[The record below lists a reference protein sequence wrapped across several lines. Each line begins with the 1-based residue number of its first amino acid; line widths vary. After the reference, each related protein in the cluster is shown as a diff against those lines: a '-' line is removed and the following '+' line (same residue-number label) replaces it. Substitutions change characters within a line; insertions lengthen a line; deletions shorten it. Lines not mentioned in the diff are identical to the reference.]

1 MTLDFLQ
8 TLALAGAVVL
18 FGRWVC
24 TSIGVLE
31 RLSIPPPVVG
41 GLIVALALLAWTST
55 GRAAPTFDT
64 MLQKPLLVAFFAS
77 LGFAARLDLLRRGGP
92 QVLVFLALCS
102 AFAVLQ
108 SLVGIAVAWMFGL
121 PSLFGVLVGA
131 VTLTGGP
138 ATGAAFAPLFEE
150 AGVVGAGAIAVASAT
165 AGIVLG
171 GLLGGPMVVRLMRR
185 EGLRSAAAVGATTQ
199 DARSRPDDLRR
210 AADGRAADGR
220 IADGRAGETEGAIT
234 ATEGSAFTAVA
245 LLLGI
250 VVVGQWVSAGI
261 ERTGLTLPG
270 YIGAMLV
277 AAVVTNIGPLLG
289 RLRPDPAVIE
299 ALGAIALS
307 LFLAMWLM
315 TLDLTRLH
323 GVALPLIVNLVLQV
337 ALIAAALRLVFRLMG
352 GDYDSA
358 VMSGGFTG
366 FMLGTTATALA
377 VMRTVVARHGPAPR
391 AFLVAPVVGAFF
403 IDFTNALIINAFLN
417 ILR

>member
-1 MTLDFLQ
+1 
-8 TLALAGAVVL
+8 
-18 FGRWVC
+18 
-24 TSIGVLE
+24 
-31 RLSIPPPVVG
+31 
-41 GLIVALALLAWTST
+41 
-55 GRAAPTFDT
+55 
-64 MLQKPLLVAFFAS
+64 
-77 LGFAARLDLLRRGGP
+77 
-92 QVLVFLALCS
+92 
-102 AFAVLQ
+102 VLQ

-185 EGLRSAAAVGATTQ
+185 EGLRGAAAVGATTA
-199 DARSRPDDLRR
+199 DTRSQPDDERR
-210 AADGRAADGR
+210 AGDRR
-220 IADGRAGETEGAIT
+220 IADGRAGENEGAIT

-245 LLLGI
+245 LLLGT

-352 GDYDSA
+352 RDYDSA

>member
-18 FGRWVC
+18 AGQWICSKV
-24 TSIGVLE
+24 GVLE
-31 RLSIPPPVVG
+31 RFSIPPPVVG
-41 GLIVALALLAWTST
+41 GLLVALLLLGSKSL
-55 GRAAPTFDT
+55 GGPVVTFDT
-64 MLQKPLLVAFFAS
+64 LLQTPLLVTFFAT
-77 LGFAARLDLLRRGGP
+77 LGFAARLELLRRGGP

-102 AFAVLQ
+102 GFAVLQ
-108 SLVGIAVAWMFGL
+108 SLLGIAVATMFGL
-121 PSLFGVLVGA
+121 PPLFGVLVGA

-171 GLLGGPMVVRLMRR
+171 GLLGGPLAARLMRT
-185 EGLRSAAAVGATTQ
+185 EGLRGPPSTALQSAA
-199 DARSRPDDLRR
+199 SDLPTDLP
-210 AADGRAADGR
+210 A
-220 IADGRAGETEGAIT
+220 IGETGIVR

-250 VVVGQWVSAGI
+250 VVVGQWVSSLI
-261 ERTGLTLPG
+261 DHPDFKLPG
-270 YIGAMLV
+270 YIGAMLL
-277 AAVVTNIGPLLG
+277 AAVVTNAGPLLG

-315 TLDLTRLH
+315 TIDLTRLH
-323 GVALPLIVNLVLQV
+323 GVALPLLVNLALQV
-337 ALIAAALRLVFRLMG
+337 ALIALALRLVYRVMG
-352 GDYDSA
+352 RDYDAA

-377 VMRTVVARHGPAPR
+377 VMRTLVARHGVAPR

-403 IDFTNALIINAFLN
+403 IDFTNTLIINTFLN
-417 ILR
+417 LLR

>member
-24 TSIGVLE
+24 AKVGVLE
-31 RLSIPPPVVG
+31 RLSVPPPVVG
-41 GLIVALALLAWTST
+41 GLLVALALLAWTST
-55 GRAAPTFDT
+55 GHAAPTFDT

-92 QVLVFLALCS
+92 QVGVFLALCS

-185 EGLRSAAAVGATTQ
+185 EGLRSAAAVGATTA
-199 DARSRPDDLRR
+199 DARSQPDDERR
-210 AADGRAADGR
+210 AGDGRAV
-220 IADGRAGETEGAIT
+220 DGRAGETEGAIT

-352 GDYDSA
+352 RDYDSA

>member
-1 MTLDFLQ
+1 MTLDFMQ
-8 TLALAGAVVL
+8 TLALAGAGVL
-18 FGRWVC
+18 AGQWLCSKV
-24 TSIGVLE
+24 GVLE
-31 RLSIPPPVVG
+31 RFSIPPPVVG
-41 GLIVALALLAWTST
+41 GLLVALLLLGSKSL
-55 GRAAPTFDT
+55 GGPVLTFDT
-64 MLQKPLLVAFFAS
+64 LLQKPLLVAFFAT
-77 LGFAARLDLLRRGGP
+77 LGFAARLELLRRGGP

-102 AFAVLQ
+102 GFAVLQ
-108 SLVGIAVAWMFGL
+108 SVVGIAVAAMFGL
-121 PSLFGVLVGA
+121 PPLFGVLVGA

-138 ATGAAFAPLFEE
+138 ATGAAFAPLFEQ

-171 GLLGGPMVVRLMRR
+171 GLVGGPLVVRLMRT
-185 EGLRSAAAVGATTQ
+185 EGLRGSTRTTSQSAATDLPTDPA
-199 DARSRPDDLRR
+199 PLDDTGTIR
-210 AADGRAADGR
+210 
-220 IADGRAGETEGAIT
+220 

-250 VVVGQWVSAGI
+250 VVVGQWVSSLI
-261 ERTGLTLPG
+261 ERTGITLPG
-270 YIGAMLV
+270 YIGAMLL
-277 AAVVTNIGPLLG
+277 AAVVTNAGPLLG

-315 TLDLTRLH
+315 TLDLSRLH
-323 GVALPLIVNLVLQV
+323 GVALPLLVNLALQV
-337 ALIAAALRLVFRLMG
+337 ALIALGLRLVYRLMG
-352 GDYDSA
+352 RDYDAA

-377 VMRTVVARHGPAPR
+377 VMRTLVARHGVAPR

-417 ILR
+417 LLG

>member
-8 TLALAGAVVL
+8 TLAFAGAVVL

-24 TSIGVLE
+24 ARVGVLE
-31 RLSIPPPVVG
+31 RLSVPPPVVG

-64 MLQKPLLVAFFAS
+64 MLQSPLLVAFFAS
-77 LGFAARLDLLRRGGP
+77 LGFAARLDLLRRGGL

-185 EGLRSAAAVGATTQ
+185 EGLRSAAAVGATTH
-199 DARSRPDDLRR
+199 DARSQPDDDRR

-220 IADGRAGETEGAIT
+220 AGENEGAVT
-234 ATEGSAFTAVA
+234 ATEGSVFTAVA

-261 ERTGLTLPG
+261 ERAGLTLPG

-277 AAVVTNIGPLLG
+277 AAVVTNIGPWLG

-352 GDYDSA
+352 RDYDSA

-391 AFLVAPVVGAFF
+391 AFLVAPVVGAVF

>member
-24 TSIGVLE
+24 ASIGVLE

-92 QVLVFLALCS
+92 QVGVFLALCS

-185 EGLRSAAAVGATTQ
+185 EGLRGAAAVGATTH
-199 DARSRPDDLRR
+199 DARSQPDDDRR
-210 AADGRAADGR
+210 A
-220 IADGRAGETEGAIT
+220 ADGRAGETEGAIT

-315 TLDLTRLH
+315 TLDLTRLR

-352 GDYDSA
+352 RDYDSA

-377 VMRTVVARHGPAPR
+377 VMP
-391 AFLVAPVVGAFF
+391 
-403 IDFTNALIINAFLN
+403 
-417 ILR
+417 

>member
-102 AFAVLQ
+102 AFAVVQ

-199 DARSRPDDLRR
+199 DARSQPDDLRR
-210 AADGRAADGR
+210 A
-220 IADGRAGETEGAIT
+220 ADGRAGETEGAIT

-352 GDYDSA
+352 RDYDSA

>member
-185 EGLRSAAAVGATTQ
+185 EGLSSAASDGATTQ
-199 DARSRPDDLRR
+199 DARSQPDDMRR
-210 AADGRAADGR
+210 AADD
-220 IADGRAGETEGAIT
+220 RAGETEGAIT

-352 GDYDSA
+352 RDYDSA

>member
-1 MTLDFLQ
+1 
-8 TLALAGAVVL
+8 
-18 FGRWVC
+18 
-24 TSIGVLE
+24 
-31 RLSIPPPVVG
+31 
-41 GLIVALALLAWTST
+41 
-55 GRAAPTFDT
+55 
-64 MLQKPLLVAFFAS
+64 
-77 LGFAARLDLLRRGGP
+77 
-92 QVLVFLALCS
+92 VFLALCS

-220 IADGRAGETEGAIT
+220 IADGRAGENEGAIT

-352 GDYDSA
+352 RDYDSA

-391 AFLVAPVVGAFF
+391 AFLVAPVVGAVF
-403 IDFTNALIINAFLN
+403 IDFTNALIIDAFLN

>member
-1 MTLDFLQ
+1 
-8 TLALAGAVVL
+8 
-18 FGRWVC
+18 
-24 TSIGVLE
+24 
-31 RLSIPPPVVG
+31 
-41 GLIVALALLAWTST
+41 
-55 GRAAPTFDT
+55 
-64 MLQKPLLVAFFAS
+64 
-77 LGFAARLDLLRRGGP
+77 
-92 QVLVFLALCS
+92 VLVFLALCS
-102 AFAVLQ
+102 GFAVLQ
-108 SLVGIAVAWMFGL
+108 SLLGIAVAAMFGL
-121 PSLFGVLVGA
+121 PPLFGVLVGA

-171 GLLGGPMVVRLMRR
+171 GLLGGPLAARLMRT
-185 EGLRSAAAVGATTQ
+185 EGLRGPPSTGLQSAA
-199 DARSRPDDLRR
+199 SDLPTDLS
-210 AADGRAADGR
+210 A
-220 IADGRAGETEGAIT
+220 IGETGT
-234 ATEGSAFTAVA
+234 VRATEGSAFTAVA

-250 VVVGQWVSAGI
+250 VVVGQWVSSLI
-261 ERTGLTLPG
+261 DHPDFKLPG
-270 YIGAMLV
+270 YIGAMLL
-277 AAVVTNIGPLLG
+277 AAVVTNAGPLLG

-323 GVALPLIVNLVLQV
+323 GVALPLLVNLALQV
-337 ALIAAALRLVFRLMG
+337 ALIALALRLVYRVMG
-352 GDYDSA
+352 RDYDAA

-377 VMRTVVARHGPAPR
+377 VMRTLVARHGVAPR

-417 ILR
+417 LLR

>member
-8 TLALAGAVVL
+8 TLALAGGVVL
-18 FGRWVC
+18 TGQWICSKV
-24 TSIGVLE
+24 GVLE
-31 RLSIPPPVVG
+31 RFSIPPPVVG
-41 GLIVALALLAWTST
+41 GLLVALLLLGSKSL
-55 GRAAPTFDT
+55 GGPVVTFDT
-64 MLQKPLLVAFFAS
+64 LLQKPLLVAFFAS
-77 LGFAARLDLLRRGGP
+77 LGFAARLELLRRGGP

-102 AFAVLQ
+102 GFAVLQ
-108 SLVGIAVAWMFGL
+108 SLLGIAVAAMFGL
-121 PSLFGVLVGA
+121 PPLFGVLVGA

-138 ATGAAFAPLFEE
+138 ATGAAFAPLFEA

-171 GLLGGPMVVRLMRR
+171 GLLGGPFVVRLMRT
-185 EGLRSAAAVGATTQ
+185 EGLRGPPSTAPQSAA
-199 DARSRPDDLRR
+199 SDLPSELS
-210 AADGRAADGR
+210 A
-220 IADGRAGETEGAIT
+220 IGETAT
-234 ATEGSAFTAVA
+234 VRATEGSAFTAVA

-250 VVVGQWVSAGI
+250 VVVGQWVSSLI
-261 ERTGLTLPG
+261 ERTGITLPG
-270 YIGAMLV
+270 YIGAMLL
-277 AAVVTNIGPLLG
+277 AAVVTNAGPFLG

-323 GVALPLIVNLVLQV
+323 GVALPLLVNLALQV
-337 ALIAAALRLVFRLMG
+337 ALIALALRLVYRVMG
-352 GDYDSA
+352 RDYDAA

-377 VMRTVVARHGPAPR
+377 VMRTLVARHGVAPR

-403 IDFTNALIINAFLN
+403 IDFTNALIINTFLN
-417 ILR
+417 LLR

>member
-1 MTLDFLQ
+1 MMTLDFLQ

-102 AFAVLQ
+102 AFAVVQ
-108 SLVGIAVAWMFGL
+108 SLVGIAVARMFGL

-185 EGLRSAAAVGATTQ
+185 EGLSSAASDGATTQ
-199 DARSRPDDLRR
+199 DARSQPDDMRR
-210 AADGRAADGR
+210 A
-220 IADGRAGETEGAIT
+220 ADGRAGETEGAIT

-352 GDYDSA
+352 RDYDSA

-391 AFLVAPVVGAFF
+391 AFLVAPVVGAVF
-403 IDFTNALIINAFLN
+403 IDFTNALIIDAFLN

>member
-1 MTLDFLQ
+1 MMTLDFLQ

-102 AFAVLQ
+102 AFAVVQ

-185 EGLRSAAAVGATTQ
+185 EGLSSAASDGATTQ
-199 DARSRPDDLRR
+199 DARSQPDDMRR
-210 AADGRAADGR
+210 A
-220 IADGRAGETEGAIT
+220 ADGRAGETEGAIT

-352 GDYDSA
+352 RDYDSA

-391 AFLVAPVVGAFF
+391 AFLVAPVVGAVF
-403 IDFTNALIINAFLN
+403 IDFTNALIIDAFLN

>member
-185 EGLRSAAAVGATTQ
+185 EGLSSAASDGATTQ
-199 DARSRPDDLRR
+199 DARSQPDDLRR
-210 AADGRAADGR
+210 A
-220 IADGRAGETEGAIT
+220 ADGRAGETEGAIT

-352 GDYDSA
+352 RDYDSA

-391 AFLVAPVVGAFF
+391 AFLVAPVVGAVF
-403 IDFTNALIINAFLN
+403 IDFTNALIIDAFLN

>member
-102 AFAVLQ
+102 AFAVVQ

-199 DARSRPDDLRR
+199 DARSQPDDMRR
-210 AADGRAADGR
+210 A
-220 IADGRAGETEGAIT
+220 ADGRAGETEGAIT

-352 GDYDSA
+352 RDYDSA

>member
-18 FGRWVC
+18 AGPWICSEV
-24 TSIGVLE
+24 GVLE
-31 RLSIPPPVVG
+31 RFSIPPPVVG
-41 GLIVALALLAWTST
+41 GLLVALLLLGSKSL
-55 GRAAPTFDT
+55 GGPVVTFDT
-64 MLQKPLLVAFFAS
+64 LLQKPLLVAFFAT
-77 LGFAARLDLLRRGGP
+77 LGFAARLELLRRGGP

-102 AFAVLQ
+102 GFAVLQ
-108 SLVGIAVAWMFGL
+108 SLLGIAVAAMFGL
-121 PSLFGVLVGA
+121 PPLFGVLVGA

-138 ATGAAFAPLFEE
+138 ATGAAFAPLFEA

-171 GLLGGPMVVRLMRR
+171 GLLGGPLVVRLMRT
-185 EGLRSAAAVGATTQ
+185 EGLRGPPSTVPQSAA
-199 DARSRPDDLRR
+199 SDLPTDLP
-210 AADGRAADGR
+210 A
-220 IADGRAGETEGAIT
+220 IGETGT
-234 ATEGSAFTAVA
+234 VRATEGSAFTAVA

-250 VVVGQWVSAGI
+250 VVVGQWVSSLI
-261 ERTGLTLPG
+261 ERTGITLPG
-270 YIGAMLV
+270 YIGAMLL
-277 AAVVTNIGPLLG
+277 AAVVTNAGPLLG

-323 GVALPLIVNLVLQV
+323 GVALPLLVNLALQV
-337 ALIAAALRLVFRLMG
+337 ALIALALRLVYRVMG
-352 GDYDSA
+352 RDYDAA

-377 VMRTVVARHGPAPR
+377 VMRTLVARHGVAPR

-417 ILR
+417 LLR

>member
-185 EGLRSAAAVGATTQ
+185 EGLRGAAAVGATTA
-199 DARSRPDDLRR
+199 DTRSQPDDERR
-210 AADGRAADGR
+210 AGDRR
-220 IADGRAGETEGAIT
+220 IADGRAGENEGAIT

-352 GDYDSA
+352 RDYDSA

>member
-199 DARSRPDDLRR
+199 DARSQPDDLRR
-210 AADGRAADGR
+210 A
-220 IADGRAGETEGAIT
+220 ADGRAGETEGAIT

-352 GDYDSA
+352 RDYDSA

-391 AFLVAPVVGAFF
+391 AFLVAPVVGAVF
-403 IDFTNALIINAFLN
+403 IDFTNALIIDAFLN

>member
-199 DARSRPDDLRR
+199 DARSQPDDLRR
-210 AADGRAADGR
+210 A
-220 IADGRAGETEGAIT
+220 ADGRAGETEGAIT

-352 GDYDSA
+352 RDYDSA

>member
-92 QVLVFLALCS
+92 QVLMFLALCS

-185 EGLRSAAAVGATTQ
+185 EGLSSAASDGATTQ
-199 DARSRPDDLRR
+199 DARSQPDDMRR
-210 AADGRAADGR
+210 A
-220 IADGRAGETEGAIT
+220 ADGRAGETEGAIT

-352 GDYDSA
+352 RDYDSA

>member
-185 EGLRSAAAVGATTQ
+185 EGLRSAAAVGATTH
-199 DARSRPDDLRR
+199 DARSQPDDDRR
-210 AADGRAADGR
+210 AADGRA
-220 IADGRAGETEGAIT
+220 GENEGAIT

-352 GDYDSA
+352 RDYDSA

>member
-92 QVLVFLALCS
+92 QVGVFLALCS

-199 DARSRPDDLRR
+199 DARSQPDDLRR
-210 AADGRAADGR
+210 AAGD
-220 IADGRAGETEGAIT
+220 RAGETEGAIT

-352 GDYDSA
+352 RDYDSA

>member
-18 FGRWVC
+18 AGQWICSKV
-24 TSIGVLE
+24 GVLE
-31 RLSIPPPVVG
+31 RFSIPPPVVG
-41 GLIVALALLAWTST
+41 GLLVALLLLGSKSL
-55 GRAAPTFDT
+55 GGPVVTFDT
-64 MLQKPLLVAFFAS
+64 LLQKPLLVAFFAT
-77 LGFAARLDLLRRGGP
+77 LGFAARLELLRRGGP

-102 AFAVLQ
+102 GFAVLQ
-108 SLVGIAVAWMFGL
+108 SLLGVAVAAMFGL
-121 PSLFGVLVGA
+121 PPLFGVLVGA

-138 ATGAAFAPLFEE
+138 ATGAAFAPLFEA

-171 GLLGGPMVVRLMRR
+171 GLLGGPLVVRLMRT
-185 EGLRSAAAVGATTQ
+185 EGLRGPPSTVPQSAA
-199 DARSRPDDLRR
+199 SDLPTDLP
-210 AADGRAADGR
+210 A
-220 IADGRAGETEGAIT
+220 IGETGT
-234 ATEGSAFTAVA
+234 VRATEGSAFTAVA

-250 VVVGQWVSAGI
+250 VVVGQWVSSLI
-261 ERTGLTLPG
+261 DHPDFKLPG
-270 YIGAMLV
+270 YIGAMLL
-277 AAVVTNIGPLLG
+277 AAVVTNAGPLLG

-323 GVALPLIVNLVLQV
+323 GVALPLLVNLALQV
-337 ALIAAALRLVFRLMG
+337 ALIALALRLVYRVMG
-352 GDYDSA
+352 RDYDAA

-377 VMRTVVARHGPAPR
+377 VMRTLVARHGVAPR

-417 ILR
+417 LLR

>member
-138 ATGAAFAPLFEE
+138 STGAAFAPLFEE

-185 EGLRSAAAVGATTQ
+185 EGLSSAASDGATTQ
-199 DARSRPDDLRR
+199 DARSQPDDLRR
-210 AADGRAADGR
+210 A
-220 IADGRAGETEGAIT
+220 ADGRAGETEGAIT

-337 ALIAAALRLVFRLMG
+337 ALIAATLRLVFRLMG
-352 GDYDSA
+352 RDYDSA

-391 AFLVAPVVGAFF
+391 AFLVAPVVGAVF
-403 IDFTNALIINAFLN
+403 IDFTNALIIDAFLN

>member
-102 AFAVLQ
+102 AFAVVQ

-185 EGLRSAAAVGATTQ
+185 EGLSSAASDGATTQ
-199 DARSRPDDLRR
+199 DARSQPDDMRR
-210 AADGRAADGR
+210 A
-220 IADGRAGETEGAIT
+220 ADGRAGETEGAIT

-352 GDYDSA
+352 RDYDSA

>member
-24 TSIGVLE
+24 TRIGVLE

-55 GRAAPTFDT
+55 GRTAPTFDT

-92 QVLVFLALCS
+92 QVGVFLALCS

-185 EGLRSAAAVGATTQ
+185 EGLRSAAAVGATTA
-199 DARSRPDDLRR
+199 DARSQPDDERR
-210 AADGRAADGR
+210 AGDGRAV
-220 IADGRAGETEGAIT
+220 DGRAGETEGAIT

-352 GDYDSA
+352 RDYDSA

>member
-1 MTLDFLQ
+1 
-8 TLALAGAVVL
+8 
-18 FGRWVC
+18 
-24 TSIGVLE
+24 
-31 RLSIPPPVVG
+31 
-41 GLIVALALLAWTST
+41 
-55 GRAAPTFDT
+55 
-64 MLQKPLLVAFFAS
+64 
-77 LGFAARLDLLRRGGP
+77 
-92 QVLVFLALCS
+92 
-102 AFAVLQ
+102 
-108 SLVGIAVAWMFGL
+108 
-121 PSLFGVLVGA
+121 
-131 VTLTGGP
+131 
-138 ATGAAFAPLFEE
+138 
-150 AGVVGAGAIAVASAT
+150 VVGAGAIAVASAT

-185 EGLRSAAAVGATTQ
+185 EGLSSAASDGATTQ
-199 DARSRPDDLRR
+199 DARSQPDDMRR
-210 AADGRAADGR
+210 A
-220 IADGRAGETEGAIT
+220 ADGRAGETEGAIT

-352 GDYDSA
+352 RDYDSA

-391 AFLVAPVVGAFF
+391 AFLVAPVVGAVF
-403 IDFTNALIINAFLN
+403 IDFTNALIIDAFLN

>member
-1 MTLDFLQ
+1 
-8 TLALAGAVVL
+8 
-18 FGRWVC
+18 
-24 TSIGVLE
+24 VLE

-220 IADGRAGETEGAIT
+220 IADGRAGENEGAIT

-250 VVVGQWVSAGI
+250 VVVGQWVS
-261 ERTGLTLPG
+261 
-270 YIGAMLV
+270 
-277 AAVVTNIGPLLG
+277 
-289 RLRPDPAVIE
+289 AVIE

-352 GDYDSA
+352 RDYDSA

>member
-102 AFAVLQ
+102 AFAVVQ

-185 EGLRSAAAVGATTQ
+185 EGLSSAASDGATTQ
-199 DARSRPDDLRR
+199 DARSQPDDMRR
-210 AADGRAADGR
+210 A
-220 IADGRAGETEGAIT
+220 ADGRAGETEGAIT

-352 GDYDSA
+352 RDYDSA

-391 AFLVAPVVGAFF
+391 AFLVAPVVGAVF
-403 IDFTNALIINAFLN
+403 IDFTNALIIDAFLN

>member
-18 FGRWVC
+18 FGRSVC

-92 QVLVFLALCS
+92 QVGVFLALCS

-185 EGLRSAAAVGATTQ
+185 EGLRSAAAVGATTH
-199 DARSRPDDLRR
+199 DARSQPDDDRR

-220 IADGRAGETEGAIT
+220 AGENEGAVT
-234 ATEGSAFTAVA
+234 ATEGSVFTAVA

-352 GDYDSA
+352 RDYDSA

>member
-8 TLALAGAVVL
+8 TLALAGGVVL
-18 FGRWVC
+18 TGQWICSKV
-24 TSIGVLE
+24 GVLE
-31 RLSIPPPVVG
+31 RFSIPPPVVG
-41 GLIVALALLAWTST
+41 GLLVALLLLGSKSL
-55 GRAAPTFDT
+55 GGPVVTFDT
-64 MLQKPLLVAFFAS
+64 LLQKPLLVAFFAS
-77 LGFAARLDLLRRGGP
+77 LGFAARLELLRRGGP

-102 AFAVLQ
+102 GFAVLQ
-108 SLVGIAVAWMFGL
+108 SLLGIAVAAMFGL
-121 PSLFGVLVGA
+121 PPLFGVLVGA

-138 ATGAAFAPLFEE
+138 ATGAAFAPLFEA

-171 GLLGGPMVVRLMRR
+171 GLLGGPLVVRLMRT
-185 EGLRSAAAVGATTQ
+185 EGLRGPPSTAPQSAA
-199 DARSRPDDLRR
+199 SDLPSELS
-210 AADGRAADGR
+210 A
-220 IADGRAGETEGAIT
+220 IGETGT
-234 ATEGSAFTAVA
+234 VRATEGSVFTAVA

-250 VVVGQWVSAGI
+250 VVVGQWVSSLI
-261 ERTGLTLPG
+261 ERTGITLPG
-270 YIGAMLV
+270 YIGAMLL
-277 AAVVTNIGPLLG
+277 AAVVTNAGPFLG

-323 GVALPLIVNLVLQV
+323 GVALPLLVNLALQV
-337 ALIAAALRLVFRLMG
+337 ALIALALRLVYRVMG
-352 GDYDSA
+352 RDYDAA

-377 VMRTVVARHGPAPR
+377 VMRTLVARHGVAPR

-403 IDFTNALIINAFLN
+403 IDFTNALIINTFLN
-417 ILR
+417 LLR

>member
-18 FGRWVC
+18 AGQWICSQV
-24 TSIGVLE
+24 GVLE
-31 RLSIPPPVVG
+31 RFSIPPPVVG
-41 GLIVALALLAWTST
+41 GLLVALLLLGSKSL
-55 GRAAPTFDT
+55 GGPVLTFDT
-64 MLQKPLLVAFFAS
+64 LLQTPLLVAFFAS

-102 AFAVLQ
+102 GFAVLQ
-108 SLVGIAVAWMFGL
+108 SLLGIAVAAMFGL
-121 PSLFGVLVGA
+121 PPLFGVLVGA

-138 ATGAAFAPLFEE
+138 ATGAAFAPLFEA

-171 GLLGGPMVVRLMRR
+171 GLLGGPLVVRLMRT
-185 EGLRSAAAVGATTQ
+185 EGLRGPPPTAPQSAA
-199 DARSRPDDLRR
+199 SDLPTDLP
-210 AADGRAADGR
+210 A
-220 IADGRAGETEGAIT
+220 IGETAT
-234 ATEGSAFTAVA
+234 VRATEGSAFTAVA

-250 VVVGQWVSAGI
+250 VVVGQWVSSLI
-261 ERTGLTLPG
+261 ERTGVTLPG
-270 YIGAMLV
+270 YIGAMLL
-277 AAVVTNIGPLLG
+277 AAVVTNAGPLLG

-323 GVALPLIVNLVLQV
+323 GVALPLLVNLALQV
-337 ALIAAALRLVFRLMG
+337 ALIALALRLVYRVMG
-352 GDYDSA
+352 RDYDAA

-377 VMRTVVARHGPAPR
+377 VMRTLVARHGVAPR

-403 IDFTNALIINAFLN
+403 IDFTNALIINTFLN
-417 ILR
+417 LLR

>member
-92 QVLVFLALCS
+92 QVGVFLALCS

-185 EGLRSAAAVGATTQ
+185 EGLRSAASDGATTH
-199 DARSRPDDLRR
+199 DARSQPDDDRR
-210 AADGRAADGR
+210 A
-220 IADGRAGETEGAIT
+220 ADGRAGETEGAIT

-352 GDYDSA
+352 RDYDSA